1 MRALRVREREE
12 ERWKKEKGAEWVC
25 VLNISVTFTSYGC
38 FDFSIKTKFAAEYI
52 NIIFFLW

>member
-1 MRALRVREREE
+1 MREREE